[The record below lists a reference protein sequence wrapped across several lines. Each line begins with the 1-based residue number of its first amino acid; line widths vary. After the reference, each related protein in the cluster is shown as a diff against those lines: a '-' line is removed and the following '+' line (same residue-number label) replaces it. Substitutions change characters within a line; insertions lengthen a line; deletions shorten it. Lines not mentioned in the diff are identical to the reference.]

1 VRGYRELL
9 LAASVAPRVDYRGLT
24 ALPSLLQAEHRQ
36 RVFVICGPSGRHVA
50 RLETELVDFELEIF
64 AQARRHVP
72 RDLVEQATGALKAFA
87 GDTVVSLGGGS
98 ATGLGK
104 ALRLEHSFF
113 FIAVPTTYAG
123 SELTSLYGITS
134 ASSKQT
140 GRDPRVV
147 PDVALYDVELT
158 RDMPLGLSVT
168 SLLNALAHPLSAV
181 STAQLGQEQL
191 ERALEAAQKI
201 CGALLGLVR
210 DPASVVA
217 RSAALEGAVLAGRVL
232 ADSPVGLHHKLAHTL
247 GGSFD
252 LDHAALHSVLLPH
265 SVSWMRQQSPESY
278 ASVQASIGDE
288 HLPATLFDHL
298 SHVGAATGLAAL
310 GLRADAF
317 QNFLRTRPELPR
329 GLLEAAYAGRRP

>member
-1 VRGYRELL
+1 LL
-9 LAASVAPRVDYRGLT
+9 HAAQL
-24 ALPSLLQAEHRQ
+24 E
-36 RVFVICGPSGRHVA
+36 RVFAICGPSARHVA
-50 RLETELVDFELEIF
+50 RLQTELADFELEIF

-72 RDLVEQATGALKAFA
+72 RDLVEQAAGALRAFG

-104 ALRLEHSFF
+104 ALRLEHTFF

-123 SELTSLYGITS
+123 SELTDLYGITS
-134 ASSKQT
+134 AGGKQT

-158 RDMPLGLSVT
+158 RDMPIGLSVT
-168 SLLNALAHPLSAV
+168 SLLNALAHPLSAI
-181 STAQLGQEQL
+181 STARLGEEQL

-201 CGALLGLVR
+201 GAALLGLMQ

-232 ADSPVGLHHKLAHTL
+232 ADSPVGLHHKLAHAL

-265 SVSWMRQQSPESY
+265 SVSWMGQQSPELY
-278 ASVQASIGDE
+278 ALVQARIGDD
-288 HLPATLFDHL
+288 HLAGTLFDHS
-298 SHVGAATGLAAL
+298 SHVGAATGLAAM
-310 GLRADAF
+310 GLRADVFEAF
-317 QNFLRTRPELPR
+317 LGAHPELPR
-329 GLLEAAYAGRRP
+329 GLLEAAFAGRRP

>member
-1 VRGYRELL
+1 MPVG
-9 LAASVAPRVDYRGLT
+9 
-24 ALPSLLQAEHRQ
+24 
-36 RVFVICGPSGRHVA
+36 
-50 RLETELVDFELEIF
+50 
-64 AQARRHVP
+64 
-72 RDLVEQATGALKAFA
+72 LVEQAARALRAFG
-87 GDTVVSLGGGS
+87 GDAVVSVGGGS

-104 ALRLEHSFF
+104 ALRLEHTFF

-123 SELTSLYGITS
+123 SELTHLYGVTS
-134 ASSKQT
+134 VGGKQT

-181 STAQLGQEQL
+181 SSAQLGKEQL

-201 CGALLGLVR
+201 CGALLGLIA

-232 ADSPVGLHHKLAHTL
+232 ADSPLGLHHKLAHAL

-265 SVSWMRQQSPESY
+265 SLARMRQQTPEVY
-278 ASVQASIGDE
+278 AAVQTRLGDE
-288 HLPATLFDHL
+288 HLPGTLFDHL
-298 SHVGAATGLAAL
+298 VHVGAATGLDGL
-310 GLRADAF
+310 GLHADDFQAF
-317 QNFLRTRPELPR
+317 LQAHPELPR
-329 GLLEAAYAGRRP
+329 GLLEAAFAGRRP